1 MYQLSIT
8 WKGSGE
14 LLWSGVCEGHHEFL
28 FGNLHFKLPADIK
41 QTVLDHRDELILQ
54 ATKVDEPNAPE
65 FEVSDIKVDGDEPSV
80 LGSGGLLPEPP
91 SIDDFL
97 NTFEP
102 PPSDSPPDFGGG
114 GGFDGAGGGSDW

>member
-14 LLWSGVCEGHHEFL
+14 LLWSGVCEDHHEFL

-65 FEVSDIKVDGDEPSV
+65 FEVSDIKVDDEPSV
-80 LGSGGLLPEPP
+80 LGSGGLLPDPP

-114 GGFDGAGGGSDW
+114 GFDGAGGGRDW